1 MGAAGC
7 CNLSDSGYHSVIPD
21 QRVYAWMMQ
30 ASVLVC
36 LGALLCFCGAGFF
49 MQQMFILDVHAES
62 KNYYTISFYAFE
74 LLSLAGAKGE
84 SSFL

>member
-1 MGAAGC
+1 
-7 CNLSDSGYHSVIPD
+7 
-21 QRVYAWMMQ
+21 MMQ

-62 KNYYTISFYAFE
+62 KN
-74 LLSLAGAKGE
+74 
-84 SSFL
+84 